1 MKHRAL
7 VLAAFVAAGILLLTA
22 CTSSE
27 EGIGQDVRI
36 ESSGNAGTSDAG
48 SSDSAVAQPDASQN
62 TGGDAGATDI
72 SGTPAQTEGQTG
84 EKLSQA
90 GTDTTEGAQTEASQ
104 ENSTGETATED
115 IWSGTYASDQETVTI
130 SLVDAKSFSFAF
142 ANSGIASSAEVDG
155 STAVY
160 RGDDHHVVVFEMNE
174 GVLTVTV
181 SSEEDYDASDS
192 PLNGTYVRQTV
203 DTSTE

>member
-7 VLAAFVAAGILLLTA
+7 LLAAFAAAGVLLLTA

-27 EGIGQDVRI
+27 EGIAQDVRT
-36 ESSGNAGTSDAG
+36 ESSGNAGASDAG
-48 SSDSAVAQPDASQN
+48 STDDAAAQPGAPQDTS
-62 TGGDAGATDI
+62 GDAGAADT
-72 SGTPAQTEGQTG
+72 SGTLSQTEGQTE
-84 EKLSQA
+84 EKLPQA
-90 GTDTTEGAQTEASQ
+90 GTDVTEEAGTEAPQ
-104 ENSTGETATED
+104 EDGAKEPGEED

-155 STAVY
+155 STAIY

-203 DTSTE
+203 DTSIE